1 MGIVDALYLAFYSI
15 GMGVLGSLMHRFT
28 LKFYVVGGII
38 ISSTFYMVWILIYS
52 FTGFYNVIFMT
63 ICMCV
68 NGFFQATGWPGLVGI
83 FNNWFA

>member
-28 LKFYVVGGII
+28 LKFYVISGIL
-38 ISSTFYMVWILIYS
+38 ISSVFYMLWMIIYS
-52 FTGFYNVIFMT
+52 FTGFYNVVFMT
-63 ICMCV
+63 VCMCI